1 MVQII
6 DTLIN
11 IATHL
16 PPYITLTHTRF
27 TATLPP
33 LLINP
38 SPAWIPLSLVLG
50 GHLPDFFRMT
60 TQTNSEFEQ
69 LLADGEYLN
78 IPQVGDVVEGTV
90 VGSGRR
96 EIRIDLGGVATGVV
110 RGRELFAESSE
121 YAGLKTGEKIE
132 ATVID
137 LENENG
143 ELELSFR
150 FAGQQRAWEEIRRLF
165 TTGEAVE
172 TKIVEAN
179 KGGLIVSIQHITGF
193 LPVSQLSPDH
203 YPRVSG
209 GDKTKILE
217 KLKSYIGM
225 GMSVRV
231 LDANESDEKLIV
243 SEKAVWEDKQQNVL
257 SSYAIGSVVE
267 GEVTALADFGAF
279 VKFDSLE
286 GLVHISEIAWQRI
299 DHPRDLLKIGQMV
312 KASVI
317 GIEGSKIFLSMK
329 KLIADPWDN
338 VGEKYNAGDIVEGII
353 LKVNPFGFFV
363 ELDNEIHGLAHVSE
377 LSDSPVTDVHQIGKE
392 GQTMKFKIVSVEPKD
407 HRLGLSLKGMSGENK
422 VVEAQ
427 TDAENDETVE
437 TDVTEDE
444 VEKTEDVTST
454 EETAPTE
461 DKPIETETTEE
472 PKEVEADVSE
482 QATETTDKTTDEQSQ
497 LETDASEAQKA

>member
-1 MVQII
+1 M
-6 DTLIN
+6 DPPE
-11 IATHL
+11 HL
-16 PPYITLTHTRF
+16 
-27 TATLPP
+27 
-33 LLINP
+33 
-38 SPAWIPLSLVLG
+38 LG
-50 GHLPDFFRMT
+50 GRLPDFFRMT
-60 TQTNSEFEQ
+60 TQTISEFEQ
-69 LLADGEYLN
+69 LLTDGEYLN

-96 EIRIDLGGVATGVV
+96 EIRLDLGGVATGVV
-110 RGRELFAESSE
+110 RGRELFAESNE

-150 FAGQQRAWEEIRRLF
+150 FAGQQKAWEEIRRLF
-165 TTGEAVE
+165 TSGESVE
-172 TKIVEAN
+172 TKIIEAN

-299 DHPRDLLKIGQMV
+299 DHPRDLLKIGQVV

-329 KLIADPWDN
+329 KLITDPWDN
-338 VGEKYNAGDIVEGII
+338 VGEKYNAGDIVEGLI

-363 ELDNEIHGLAHVSE
+363 ELDTEIHGLAHVSE

-407 HRLGLSLKGMSGENK
+407 HRLGLSLKGMSGQN
-422 VVEAQ
+422 Q
-427 TDAENDETVE
+427 TIESKEVVE
-437 TDVTEDE
+437 TDET
-444 VEKTEDVTST
+444 TST
-454 EETAPTE
+454 EDQPTE
-461 DKPIETETTEE
+461 EGKPVESSEAATDTV
-472 PKEVEADVSE
+472 KEVTEATNE
-482 QATETTDKTTDEQSQ
+482 AIDEQ
-497 LETDASEAQKA
+497 QKA